1 MDHGDWG
8 TGTQDR
14 VDALRV
20 IVAGDDAAALA
31 ATSKAVGIV
40 GGRVAAEVPLDEIG
54 ARLGEQIAIDLLML
68 ELSGASPHA
77 VDGAIDQMLTSE
89 LCFHMEDE
97 GDGVPVIAAID
108 IAQIDAVSARLH
120 GRNVQLLCAPSLAE
134 RTAAIVHVRESR
146 GGAALSDLTR
156 ESEYE
161 RLKRLDEDVARIA
174 DALARLTGRDST
186 GAHGGNGRPG
196 GAGFHEAPLR
206 HGVPPAVPA
215 TNDLALAGKV
225 RSAIKAR
232 RMRDQFFQPALFADP
247 AWDMLLD
254 LFAARLEHARVSVSS
269 LCIAAAVPPT
279 TALRWISTLSE
290 AGLIEREADPLDKR
304 RAFIGLSEGA
314 SAGMQGYVSAME
326 RAGLAMG

>member
-1 MDHGDWG
+1 MDRSEWG
-8 TGTQDR
+8 TATQDR

-20 IVAGDDAAALA
+20 IVASDDAAAVA
-31 ATSKAVGIV
+31 SVAKTVGIV
-40 GGRVAAEVPLDEIG
+40 GGRIVAEVPLDQIG
-54 ARLGEQIAIDLLML
+54 ARLSEQVAIDLVML
-68 ELSGASPHA
+68 EFAGASPRA
-77 VDGAIDQMLTSE
+77 VDRAIDQVLTSE
-89 LCFHMEDE
+89 LGSDIEEE
-97 GDGVPVIAAID
+97 GGGVPVIAAID

-134 RTAAIVHVRESR
+134 RTAAIVHVRETR

-174 DALARLTGRDST
+174 DALARLTGRDPGRARDQDGRLP
-186 GAHGGNGRPG
+186 GATL
-196 GAGFHEAPLR
+196 HEAPLR
-206 HGVPPAVPA
+206 YGAPPAVPA
-215 TNDLALAGKV
+215 TNDMALAGKV

-304 RAFIGLSEGA
+304 RAFIGLSDRA
-314 SAGMQGYVSAME
+314 NSALLSYVSAIE
-326 RAGLAMG
+326 RADLRIG